1 MLILSRKQ
9 GQAIRF
15 DGPAEVELGE
25 CSRGRARFVIR
36 APHSTRVV
44 RRELIMD
51 GGQDSAPGED
61 TPPRHDGGRDGQ
73 LAS

>member
-1 MLILSRKQ
+1 MLVLSRKQ

-25 CSRGRARFVIR
+25 CSRGRARLVIR
-36 APHSTRVV
+36 APHSTRVL

-51 GGQDSAPGED
+51 GGQDSPPGED
-61 TPPRHDGGRDGQ
+61 TPRHDGGRDGQ